1 MTEAKK
7 NRGWWQDTHV
17 HTNRKPSPHAAWT
30 GPACVTRAGP
40 ACAAGAGP
48 GRAAGTGTACA
59 DVTGATWAAGTG
71 TNGPAGKGTGC
82 AAGAGTGWKAGTGT
96 GCTAGASTG
105 CAARAGTGCAA
116 GDGTRCAA
124 GAGTGCAAGTGAG
137 CAKRLMP
144 FVSSMPSM
152 EMSIFPVCRNV
163 GKEANIVGLG
173 VKKQRGEGEGGIGLD
188 GGVRRDCENTWEC
201 LCPTPFHVSPGLND
215 TQGGNM
221 GKEAYIGGLGV
232 KKQRGEGEGGI
243 GLHGGVRR
251 DCENT
256 WECPGPTPSQ
266 VSPGLKHPQGGN
278 VGKEA
283 YIGGLGVKKQ
293 REEGEGGIGLHGG
306 VRRDC
311 ENNWEC
317 PGPTPSQVS
326 PGLNHPQGG
335 NVGKEAYI
343 GGRGVKKQREEGEG
357 GIGLHGGVR
366 RDWQKYGQGG

>member
-1 MTEAKK
+1 MDRPGKAQAARLGPAQAGRPGQAQAARLGPAQAARLGPAQAARLGTA
-7 NRGWWQDTHV
+7 
-17 HTNRKPSPHAAWT
+17 HAARL
-30 GPACVTRAGP
+30 GPAQ
-40 ACAAGAGP
+40 
-48 GRAAGTGTACA
+48 
-59 DVTGATWAAGTG
+59 
-71 TNGPAGKGTGC
+71 
-82 AAGAGTGWKAGTGT
+82 
-96 GCTAGASTG
+96 
-105 CAARAGTGCAA
+105 AARPGQ
-116 GDGTRCAA
+116 
-124 GAGTGCAAGTGAG
+124 
-137 CAKRLMP
+137 
-144 FVSSMPSM
+144 
-152 EMSIFPVCRNV
+152 CRNV
-163 GKEANIVGLG
+163 GKEANIGGLG

-311 ENNWEC
+311 ENTWEC

-357 GIGLHGGVR
+357 GIGLHGG
-366 RDWQKYGQGG
+366 QKYGQGG